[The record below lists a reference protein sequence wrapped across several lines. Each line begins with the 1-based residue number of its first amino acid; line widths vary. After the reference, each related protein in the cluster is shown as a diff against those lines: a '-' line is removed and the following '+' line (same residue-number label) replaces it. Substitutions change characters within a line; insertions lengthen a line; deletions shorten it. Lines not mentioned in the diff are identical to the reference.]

1 MKKWMFFTNFEK
13 EEKWLNEMAKQGYQ
27 IIKKSFYSNMY
38 EFKTIEPENSII
50 KIDYRKFNKIEEY
63 KNYLTLFEDSG
74 WEHLAGTKKSGYQYF
89 KKVDISGSDDIF
101 SDVASKAGRY
111 KRLSDMSITQLSFLL
126 PIFAIL
132 IATDLIEPLAIL
144 NPKGLYYTPG
154 LWERSGGDF
163 TRAFLFETP
172 FALFRGFLVALIPV
186 TIVMYFVFA
195 IKASS
200 EYKKSINRWLH

>member
-89 KKVDISGSDDIF
+89 KRLTSAVAMIFFPMLLLKLDDTN
-101 SDVASKAGRY
+101 AYR
-111 KRLSDMSITQLSFLL
+111 TCQLHSFR
-126 PIFAIL
+126 FYYQYS
-132 IATDLIEPLAIL
+132 
-144 NPKGLYYTPG
+144 LY
-154 LWERSGGDF
+154 
-163 TRAFLFETP
+163 
-172 FALFRGFLVALIPV
+172 
-186 TIVMYFVFA
+186 
-195 IKASS
+195 
-200 EYKKSINRWLH
+200 